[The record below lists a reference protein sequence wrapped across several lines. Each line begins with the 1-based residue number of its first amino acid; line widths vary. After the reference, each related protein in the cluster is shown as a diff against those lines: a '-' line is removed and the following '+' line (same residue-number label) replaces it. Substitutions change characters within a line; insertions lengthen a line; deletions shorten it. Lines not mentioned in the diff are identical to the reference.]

1 MACKSKIF
9 TVWFFKTEI
18 VFLICSTFKRMRKML
33 RMRRFLNVKIKDV
46 LYLTVFHY
54 EEHTDRRQNPRAF
67 IKVSKEYAH
76 Y

>member
-1 MACKSKIF
+1 
-9 TVWFFKTEI
+9 
-18 VFLICSTFKRMRKML
+18 
-33 RMRRFLNVKIKDV
+33 MRRFLNVKIKDV